1 MSRKLMSILL
11 ALLLLSGCGFGTQLS
26 ERAVAQVLAI
36 DREGDGYR
44 VSFVEASDPVSGKGE
59 TIADA
64 VSALEQDLGKK
75 LFLRDVRLILLGET
89 LCDDGIEACMR
100 YLTGG
105 FSIRPRAMLAAVQG
119 TAAQYLSAA
128 DKVSEVLQRPGNNMT
143 ILALDRDS
151 RASGGDGYLPLLTMD
166 AHTPHGGIILRHEK
180 TSCRVWQEAA
190 DDMKLLLREADGE
203 TMVLTL
209 DDGQAVIR
217 FADHKKHLR
226 ARRGADTPTFD
237 LFWRGTFELVEWT
250 GKADSLPD
258 EETLEKA
265 VELAVTKRLE
275 NALRTT
281 VFIAE
286 ADLLQLQSVLR
297 RDGYEGE
304 YDPKASVFYPSVR
317 CRLRSR

>member
-11 ALLLLSGCGFGTQLS
+11 VLLLLSGCGFGTQLS

-36 DREGDGYR
+36 DREGEGYR
-44 VSFVEASDPVSGKGE
+44 VSFVETSDPVSGKGE

-89 LCDDGIEACMR
+89 LCDEGI
-100 YLTGG
+100 G

-128 DKVSEVLQRPGNNMT
+128 DKVSEVLQCPGSGMT
-143 ILALDRDS
+143 ILAFDRDS

-166 AHTPHGGIILRHEK
+166 AHGAAGIILRHEK

-217 FADHKKHLR
+217 FADYKKHLR

-237 LFWRGTFELVEWT
+237 LFWRGTFELLEWT

-258 EETLEKA
+258 GETLEKA
-265 VELAVTKRLE
+265 AELAVTKRLE

-286 ADLLQLQSVLR
+286 ADLLQLQSILR